1 MPNRIEIEV
10 RYEDGS
16 LTNIKLPN
24 KSNNEV
30 FLYILDDQDKI
41 IDKKTLL
48 LGNSILEFL

>member
-1 MPNRIEIEV
+1 MANRIEIEV

-16 LTNIKLPN
+16 MTNMKLPS

-30 FLYILDDQDKI
+30 FLYLLDDKDKI

>member
-1 MPNRIEIEV
+1 MKNRIEVEV

-16 LTNIKLPN
+16 MTTLRLPN

-30 FLYILDDQDKI
+30 YLYILDDKDKI

-48 LGNSILEFL
+48 LGNSVLEFL